1 MKMKP
6 PVVVTSSHTRFE
18 VQHQGRVFNVDITVT
33 GPSVPYGMADHLI
46 NVVSQNFDTLDGT
59 PPPVVRAEAHK
70 TTGETWGEED
80 TPEEATVEEET
91 VAGQA
96 DEDIYASFTKLKDLV
111 LYLHSQG
118 YTEFQS
124 IFAACTELVQG
135 DLCPMLTKV
144 SNLEARL
151 KTTCTANGIPV

>member
-1 MKMKP
+1 MGK
-6 PVVVTSSHTRFE
+6 
-18 VQHQGRVFNVDITVT
+18 VFNVDLTIN
-33 GPSVPYGMADHLI
+33 GPNIPYGMADHLT
-46 NVVSQNFDTLDGT
+46 NVVSQNFDRPDGT
-59 PPPVVRAEAHK
+59 SARIATGVGQADAHK
-70 TTGETWGEED
+70 TTGESWGEED
-80 TPEEATVEEET
+80 APEEVVAEEEA
-91 VAGQA
+91 VVEQA

-111 LYLHSQG
+111 LYLQSVG